1 LALIKAS
8 NALRDRQFQAIGNFL
23 FQFSQLEF
31 SVRAV
36 LTGRLGLTGDYFDA
50 VTAPY
55 DFRMLCTVTSKVSV
69 IKYPAQKS
77 NIEKLF
83 KECLKLNDSR
93 VIVAHGLWTDDLD
106 GLSARTVSR
115 TSLQAQSHSFKS
127 DELQRLADK
136 AQELMQR
143 VLGFQG
149 RK

>member
-1 LALIKAS
+1 MALIGAS
-8 NALRDRQFQAIGNFL
+8 NALRDRQFQAIGHFL

-31 SVRAV
+31 SIRAV

-55 DFRMLCTVTSKVSV
+55 DFRMLCAVTSRVTI

-77 NIEKLF
+77 DVEKLF
-83 KECLKLNDSR
+83 KECLKHNDSR
-93 VIVAHGLWTDDLD
+93 VIVAHGMWRDDMD

-115 TSLQAQSHSFKS
+115 ASLQAQSHSFKS
-127 DELQRLADK
+127 DELQRFADK